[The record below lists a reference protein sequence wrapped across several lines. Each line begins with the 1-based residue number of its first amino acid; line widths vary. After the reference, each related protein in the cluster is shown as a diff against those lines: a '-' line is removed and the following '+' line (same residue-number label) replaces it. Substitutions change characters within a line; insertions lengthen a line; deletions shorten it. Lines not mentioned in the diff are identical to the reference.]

1 MEYANRYMDDQE
13 EPAGLIQKAQYDYLG
28 DEPVDQKHLWFM
40 DSKHVIIHIEKE

>member
-13 EPAGLIQKAQYDYLG
+13 LQDSFRRLNIIFLG
-28 DEPVDQKHLWFM
+28 DEPVDQKYPWLM